1 MTPLPLQED
10 FARLAGEL
18 AESLSF
24 NRSIGQIYGLL
35 YLASEPL
42 SLEDIANRLGMSK
55 GNASINLRALA
66 SWGAVRPVWVRGS
79 RRDHYEADRNIK
91 ALALRRLEEGL
102 SRRLDLAEDKMD
114 RILSR
119 LNQDGAALDPAVKK
133 RLQELRS
140 LVGSGRKALRVLP
153 KILGFLAR

>member
-1 MTPLPLQED
+1 MTPPPLQED

-35 YLASEPL
+35 YLASEPM
-42 SLEDIANRLGMSK
+42 SLEDIAKRLGMSK
-55 GNASINLRALA
+55 GNASINLRVLA

-79 RRDHYEADRNIK
+79 RRDHYEAERNIK

-102 SRRLDLAEDKMD
+102 SRRLDMAEEKMD
-114 RILSR
+114 SLLSR
-119 LNQDGAALDPAVKK
+119 DGALQDPAVKK

-140 LVGSGRKALRVLP
+140 LVASGRKALRVLP

>member
-1 MTPLPLQED
+1 MTPPPLQED

-42 SLEDIANRLGMSK
+42 SLEDIAKRLGMSK

-102 SRRLDLAEDKMD
+102 SRRLDMAEEKMD
-114 RILSR
+114 SLLSR
-119 LNQDGAALDPAVKK
+119 DGALQDPAVKK

>member
-1 MTPLPLQED
+1 MTPPPLQED

-35 YLASEPL
+35 YLASEPM
-42 SLEDIANRLGMSK
+42 SLEDIAKRLGMSK

-102 SRRLDLAEDKMD
+102 SRRLDMAEEKMD
-114 RILSR
+114 SLLSR
-119 LNQDGAALDPAVKK
+119 DGALQDPAVKK